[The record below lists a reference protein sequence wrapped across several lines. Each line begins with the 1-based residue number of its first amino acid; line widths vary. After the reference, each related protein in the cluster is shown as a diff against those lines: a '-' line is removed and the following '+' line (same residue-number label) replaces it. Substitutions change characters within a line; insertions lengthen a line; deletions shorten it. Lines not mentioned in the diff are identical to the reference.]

1 MNKFKNLFEES
12 ERSMMH
18 KKLSL
23 GLANVAV
30 IKAWDILPEPI
41 HKCPDCNSSLMKR
54 SFWNWFRSGYNSEG
68 YNLPEGK
75 SLISIGS
82 TLMCGMISNKCSKC
96 GKVIRTKDLD
106 KGIERF
112 SSGKAYKS
120 IFSKQL

>member
-1 MNKFKNLFEES
+1 MNNLKKIFEES
-12 ERSMMH
+12 ERSIAH

-30 IKAWDILPEPI
+30 IKAWEILPEPI
-41 HKCPDCNSSLMKR
+41 HKCPDCDGNLMKK

-68 YNLPEGK
+68 YDLSEGE

-96 GKVIRTKDLD
+96 GKIIRTKDLD

-112 SSGKAYKS
+112 NSGKAYL
-120 IFSKQL
+120 SK